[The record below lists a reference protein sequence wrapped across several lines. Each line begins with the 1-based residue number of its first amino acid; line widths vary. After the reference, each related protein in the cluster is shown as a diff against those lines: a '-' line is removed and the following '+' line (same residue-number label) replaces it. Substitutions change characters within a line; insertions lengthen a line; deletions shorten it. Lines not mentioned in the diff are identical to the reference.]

1 MKDIYYY
8 PMILLNSGKTY
19 KVSFPDFDKV
29 EAEDKNM
36 NKAIF
41 KGKEKLAHYI
51 YELGEAAALP
61 EATDLKDISVKE
73 DEVIMLADVNVL
85 LHTYTY
91 KPKSITRAVTL
102 PEKLNDLAKA
112 SGINVSAV
120 LQDALVKI
128 LDGNKEEEEP
138 K

>member
-19 KVSFPDFDKV
+19 KVSFPDFDEV

-51 YELGEAAALP
+51 YELGEAAELP
-61 EATDLKDISVKE
+61 EATDLKDISVNE
-73 DEVIMLADVNVL
+73 NEVIMLADVNVL

-91 KPKSITRAVTL
+91 KPKSITRAITL
-102 PEKLNDLAKA
+102 PEGLNELAKQ
-112 SGINVSAV
+112 SGMNVSLVA
-120 LQDALVKI
+120 QDAIKEALGI
-128 LDGNKEEEEP
+128 KEED
-138 K
+138 